1 MSSDTESTRI
11 PEGMSLPN
19 RLSDINPE
27 FLTQLLQARGLLE
40 PDNAVA
46 SVEEAGVGMTAGY
59 FSDIKKIHCQFSNT
73 TDCPAHFVAKAWPD
87 FEMLPEDA
95 IGDMF
100 IKDIKGYMFPSERFY
115 PRPRVFLADFDLDG
129 NRYGL
134 IMEDVDQ
141 FADQKIHESELNLD
155 EVLQMIPGLVDCA
168 LAWEGCDGGEQAET
182 LSAIGVQHWGSSEN
196 LALYKEVMPAGAK
209 LFDKALSM
217 EESSL
222 TGGTSWLS
230 YFGTNVSELF
240 TRKLDAHFARI
251 DPEQGAT
258 CTLSHGDLRG
268 DNLFFCPVTKAQ
280 PQGWLTIDFQLLF
293 TGPVPSDLA
302 YLMSS
307 GSVLPSVYEKSN
319 RDLILKT
326 FFDLYTS
333 KTKRY
338 PNYSFEQF
346 GAEFSA
352 MVTVMYIYYIGMGG
366 ALWRAAAFEN
376 EQPGRIELGSE
387 PFTEAD
393 LSAEELR
400 KRMWW
405 RKTIL
410 NNQVLFHDLGL
421 VELWKTMPDNEGGMG
436 DWVELPPHLA
446 SS

>member
-141 FADQKIHESELNLD
+141 FADQKVHESELDLD

-168 LAWEGCDGGEQAET
+168 LAWEGCDGGE
-182 LSAIGVQHWGSSEN
+182 
-196 LALYKEVMPAGAK
+196 
-209 LFDKALSM
+209 
-217 EESSL
+217 
-222 TGGTSWLS
+222 
-230 YFGTNVSELF
+230 
-240 TRKLDAHFARI
+240 
-251 DPEQGAT
+251 
-258 CTLSHGDLRG
+258 
-268 DNLFFCPVTKAQ
+268 
-280 PQGWLTIDFQLLF
+280 
-293 TGPVPSDLA
+293 
-302 YLMSS
+302 
-307 GSVLPSVYEKSN
+307 
-319 RDLILKT
+319 
-326 FFDLYTS
+326 
-333 KTKRY
+333 
-338 PNYSFEQF
+338 
-346 GAEFSA
+346 
-352 MVTVMYIYYIGMGG
+352 
-366 ALWRAAAFEN
+366 
-376 EQPGRIELGSE
+376 
-387 PFTEAD
+387 
-393 LSAEELR
+393 
-400 KRMWW
+400 
-405 RKTIL
+405 
-410 NNQVLFHDLGL
+410 
-421 VELWKTMPDNEGGMG
+421 
-436 DWVELPPHLA
+436 
-446 SS
+446 